1 MYSTLNNHI
10 NPAGWSQ
17 WSNSSPNTSGVTF
30 AEYSNNGPSAWSSAR
45 VSFAKQLT
53 AAQVSQYS
61 TAKVFG
67 STFWIDS
74 SG

>member
-30 AEYSNNGPSAWSSAR
+30 AEYSNNGPI
-45 VSFAKQLT
+45 
-53 AAQVSQYS
+53 SQYS
-61 TAKVFG
+61 AAKVFG